1 MSRDQEIRGRD
12 LRAARREAGLSQGHV
27 AAMSGKSTSHISRIE
42 SGEREVTPAIINA
55 YEKALNRKIAA
66 TSDPASG
73 VTVESVR
80 RRNAIAAIA
89 SAFVGAATLEPL
101 AHLLNGLPAPTLPNH
116 VGPTEVAAVEDATD
130 FYTALDL
137 QYGGGLASEI
147 ARGSLRWATGLL
159 GKQMTDDTRQG
170 LFSAVA
176 SLADRVAWSH
186 YDMGSHGPANRL
198 FLMALD
204 TAAKG
209 DDRNLRGHIMLN
221 YSTQVF
227 DLGHHDDAVEV
238 LRLALGDDRISFTEK
253 ANLHAVCARHC
264 GGIDSE
270 QSRQS
275 AQRHLGMAED
285 ALARADTGDAARW
298 ARRVTASPGHFDSA
312 LGLALF
318 AIGDNDKARDRF
330 TQALSVLGPG
340 RVRTALRCRTRL
352 AVIHMREGAT
362 TEAETVAR
370 QAMDDARTVRSARV
384 SEDLRMLAASAH
396 EYGLTNL
403 ASDLNAGLAS

>member
-1 MSRDQEIRGRD
+1 MSRHDEIRGED
-12 LRAARREAGLSQGHV
+12 LRTARKEAGLSQAHI
-27 AAMSGKSTSHISRIE
+27 AAVCGKSISHISRIE
-42 SGEREVTPAIINA
+42 IGERVVTPAIINA
-55 YEKALNRKIAA
+55 YERALNTKIAA
-66 TSDPASG
+66 TSQTAAG

-101 AHLLNGLPAPTLPNH
+101 AHLLNGLPAPTLRDR

-159 GKQMTDDTRQG
+159 GKQMTDDTRER

-198 FLMALD
+198 FIMALD

-221 YSTQVF
+221 YSTQIF
-227 DLGHHDDAVEV
+227 DLGHRDDAVEV
-238 LRLALGDDRISFTEK
+238 LRLALGDDRISMTEK

-264 GGIDSE
+264 GGIDTE

-275 AQRHLGMAED
+275 ALRQLGMSED
-285 ALARADTGDAARW
+285 ALVNADTSDAAPW
-298 ARRVTASPGHFDSA
+298 ARRVTAQAGHFDSA

-318 AIGDNDKARDRF
+318 AIGRDEQARERF
-330 TQALSVLGPG
+330 TRALDALGPG

-352 AVIHMREGAT
+352 AVIHMREGAKT
-362 TEAETVAR
+362 QAETVAR
-370 QAMDDARTVRSARV
+370 QAMDDARRVRSARV
-384 SEDLRMLAASAH
+384 ADDLQMVAASAR
-396 EYGLTNL
+396 EYGLTAL
-403 ASDLNAGLAS
+403 ASELDAGLAS